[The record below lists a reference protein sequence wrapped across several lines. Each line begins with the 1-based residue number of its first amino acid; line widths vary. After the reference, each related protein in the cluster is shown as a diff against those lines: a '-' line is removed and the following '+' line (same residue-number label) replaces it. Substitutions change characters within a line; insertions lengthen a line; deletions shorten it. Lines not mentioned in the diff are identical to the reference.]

1 MAIGFNLPYAN
12 LAALYDYPDIL
23 RRPAHRNGGLAAL
36 TARAVAPRMVARRAE
51 GGCARASLMA
61 GLLPEVP
68 FLLWQIVTALI
79 PS

>member
-1 MAIGFNLPYAN
+1 VVR
-12 LAALYDYPDIL
+12 LARTTKLTAD
-23 RRPAHRNGGLAAL
+23 GLAAL